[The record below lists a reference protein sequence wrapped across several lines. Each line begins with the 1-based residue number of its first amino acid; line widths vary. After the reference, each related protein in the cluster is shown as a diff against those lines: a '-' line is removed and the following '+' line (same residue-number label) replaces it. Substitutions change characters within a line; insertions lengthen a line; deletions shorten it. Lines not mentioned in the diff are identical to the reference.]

1 VGLHSRK
8 WAFANIKG
16 KRIAPLTLVPVAS
29 LGAVLE
35 GGEPRGR
42 VRGNRPL

>member
-1 VGLHSRK
+1 
-8 WAFANIKG
+8 
-16 KRIAPLTLVPVAS
+16 LVDFGPREFWVAS
-29 LGAVLE
+29 LGAVLGAVLE

>member
-1 VGLHSRK
+1 MADFGPREF
-8 WAFANIKG
+8 WA
-16 KRIAPLTLVPVAS
+16 AS
-29 LGAVLE
+29 LGAVLGAVCLLE